1 MKKYL
6 PLLIVAV
13 VIFGAIVGLKKI
25 RNAQNISPIAPLTTT
40 IIPNDQE
47 DAVSPSPAL
56 TGTVSRGSAITLVVT
71 TPPDNSTVTTGSL
84 IVRGKT
90 VPGAEVFVNDA
101 ETKADSAGNFS
112 ATISLDEGENY
123 ILVVANDPQGN
134 YSEKE
139 ITVIYEAQ

>member
-6 PLLIVAV
+6 PLLIIAV

-25 RNAQNISPIAPLTTT
+25 RNEQNVNPIAPLTTT
-40 IIPNDQE
+40 IIPNNQE
-47 DAVSPSPAL
+47 DSVNESPEL

-71 TPPDNSTVTTGSL
+71 SPQDNSTVTTGSL
-84 IVRGKT
+84 VVRGKT

-101 ETKADSAGNFS
+101 ETRADTGGNFS
-112 ATISLDEGENY
+112 VTISLDEGENY

-139 ITVIYEAQ
+139 ITVIYETQ